1 MKICQDTIIKLPVL
15 ETERLILR
23 HYKNADLPTYYEM
36 MADPD
41 ITRYLFSGKPMSE
54 HDAWRS
60 MATMAGHWML
70 NGYGQWA
77 LEEKSS
83 GQFVG
88 RAGLIKPEGWP
99 AIEAGWVLH
108 KRAWGKGYATEAG
121 RAVIGYGFET
131 LNQERIISMIQ
142 PDNTPSIKVAE
153 RLGESFNKKITL
165 FGIDALEYA
174 IDRETYQRLYKQ

>member
-1 MKICQDTIIKLPVL
+1 MKTSKDTVIKLPVL
-15 ETERLILR
+15 ETEHLILR
-23 HYKNADLPTYYEM
+23 HYQQSDLSAYYEM

-41 ITRYLFSGKPMSE
+41 VTRYLFSGKPMSK

-108 KRAWGKGYATEAG
+108 KSAWGKGYATEAG
-121 RAVIGYGFET
+121 RAIIGYGFED
-131 LNQERIISMIQ
+131 LDQERIISMIQ
-142 PDNTPSIKVAE
+142 PDNMPSIKVAE

-165 FGIDALEYA
+165 FDIDALEYA
-174 IDRETYQRLYKQ
+174 IDREAYQKFYK